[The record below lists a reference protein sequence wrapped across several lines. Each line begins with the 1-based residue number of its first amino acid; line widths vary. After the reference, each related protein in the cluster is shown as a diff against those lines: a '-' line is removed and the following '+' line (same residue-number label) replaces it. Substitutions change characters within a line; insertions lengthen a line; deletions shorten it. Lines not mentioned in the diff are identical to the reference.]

1 MIKSFPSSLLP
12 GSQFIVSGATSS
24 KWLWA
29 TFLGD
34 NYCRDHYRKA
44 DHNSYATEQQKAG
57 ESPQAAFAMYSG
69 MRDICA
75 FPVSLLGF
83 CKSFVLFF
91 KRWKQHDVPIRHF
104 SICWHCAAKDITGE
118 RRSRCAVYPS
128 DAEGFMRALS
138 SAGAALNP
146 SQGAGSPVSD
156 RKVARA
162 SFQSR
167 LRTTPT
173 HGYSMR
179 GTSQTEPHRA
189 IGKVRNKLVLSR
201 TDHQIVQKR
210 LLSQRLGWQNW
221 DSTEPFNQV
230 RYQKCSNRVEDNNA
244 TFWQ

>member
-1 MIKSFPSSLLP
+1 MRPSSRKLEKAHRQH
-12 GSQFIVSGATSS
+12 SQCIVACGTSVH
-24 KWLWA
+24 
-29 TFLGD
+29 FLSLSWD
-34 NYCRDHYRKA
+34 
-44 DHNSYATEQQKAG
+44 
-57 ESPQAAFAMYSG
+57 FA
-69 MRDICA
+69 
-75 FPVSLLGF
+75 
-83 CKSFVLFF
+83 KVLFC
-91 KRWKQHDVPIRHF
+91 F
-104 SICWHCAAKDITGE
+104 SRDESNMMYLFDTFRYAGTVLRRTSRGE

-210 LLSQRLGWQNW
+210 LLSQRLG
-221 DSTEPFNQV
+221 
-230 RYQKCSNRVEDNNA
+230 
-244 TFWQ
+244 